1 MKRQQVRKGILIFS
15 FLLLPVT
22 MFYLSPMLIMQGAKQ
37 GKLTPALVFIF
48 LLFGGTFFLGR
59 VFCSWVCPAGALQE
73 MLFAVNNKPA
83 SRGKATCIKYF
94 IWGLWVVA
102 LLLTIWK
109 AGGFSSFDL
118 FFRTSFGVSLTDPSG
133 YSVYYG
139 AMVFIFALSLWL
151 GRRSFCQYVCIL
163 TPFMV
168 ISRGCSQKLKA
179 PRLHLEAET
188 EKCINCRICNN
199 NCPMSL
205 DVNTMVQEGN
215 MENHDCILCGA
226 CVDSCPK
233 KVISMKMSSDQDS

>member
-1 MKRQQVRKGILIFS
+1 LKRQHIRKGILIFS
-15 FLLLPVT
+15 LLLLPVT

-37 GKLTPALVFIF
+37 GKVTPALVFIF
-48 LLFGGTFFLGR
+48 LLFAGTFFLGR

-83 SRGKATCIKYF
+83 GRGKAIRIKYY
-94 IWGLWVVA
+94 IWALWVVA
-102 LLLTIWK
+102 LLITIWK
-109 AGGFSSFDL
+109 AGGFSSVDL

-133 YSVYYG
+133 YLVYYG
-139 AMVFIFALSLWL
+139 AMMFIFGLSLWL

-168 ISRGCSQKLKA
+168 ISRLWSQKLKT
-179 PRLHLEAET
+179 PRFHLEAET

-205 DVNTMVQEGN
+205 DVNAMVQEGN
-215 MENHDCILCGA
+215 MEDHDCILCGA

-233 KVISMKMSSDQDS
+233 KVISMKMS